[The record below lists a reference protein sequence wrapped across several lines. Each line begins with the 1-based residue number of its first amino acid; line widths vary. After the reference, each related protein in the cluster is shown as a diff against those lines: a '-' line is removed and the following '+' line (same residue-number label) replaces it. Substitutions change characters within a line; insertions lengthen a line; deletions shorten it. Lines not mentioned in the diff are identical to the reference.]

1 VKTADGT
8 PTANAML
15 SVLHR
20 LGLDD
25 VESFGDSSGEVAI

>member
-1 VKTADGT
+1 M
-8 PTANAML
+8 ANVIL

-25 VESFGDSSGEVAI
+25 RESFGDSTGEVAI